1 MNDYLKLAAALT
13 ILALA
18 LWVRESSDLSTQ
30 HSTWWLKSDKLN

>member
-1 MNDYLKLAAALT
+1 MKRLIFALAV
-13 ILALA
+13 LALA